1 MNIFGLDPVLYF
13 GEFRYSP
20 GGTYGP
26 KLQPHLHLHYFYT
39 GGAVITVGER
49 AFSVARGEA
58 ILVPQGTRNHYQ
70 FSTQETTRLGQCSL
84 VDPRIGKSTAEALRR
99 TPAVVPFTP
108 AMRKLAEMGYGLRN
122 ATMPAELRVR
132 AHLGMALISSFLAA
146 SNFLREEKC
155 PLPEA
160 VGRVKTLVD
169 TRYAE
174 PLTLDDLAQA
184 ASLTKAHLIR
194 LFTRHLGQSPIEYL
208 WQVRVTQGI
217 ELVRTSGLRLSEIAS
232 QTGFKSIFH
241 FSRRVR
247 AACGV
252 PPSEIRKRQGLA

>member
-39 GGAVITVGER
+39 GGAEITAGEGT
-49 AFSVARGEA
+49 FSVAKGEA
-58 ILVPQGTRNHYQ
+58 ILVPPGTVNHYR
-70 FSTQETTRLGQCSL
+70 FSPHETTRLGQCSL
-84 VDPRIGKSTAEALRR
+84 VDPRIGKSAAAALRR
-99 TPAVVPFTP
+99 PPAVVPFTP

-132 AHLGMALISSFLAA
+132 AHLGMALIGSFLAA
-146 SNFLREEKC
+146 SNFLREEKS

-160 VGRVKTLVD
+160 VGKVKTLVD

-174 PLTLDDLAQA
+174 PLTLDDLAKA

-194 LFTRHLGQSPIEYL
+194 LFKRHLGQSPIDYL

-217 ELVRTSGLRLSEIAS
+217 ELVRTSGLRLSEIAD
-232 QTGFKSIFH
+232 QTGFRSLFH
-241 FSRRVR
+241 FSRRIR
-247 AACGV
+247 AACGM
-252 PPSEIRKRQGLA
+252 PPSEIRRRQGPA